1 MNRIIQKASEMGFDC
16 NRAVL
21 IREKD
26 GVTVARLFAGDS
38 TAVLKWFAPGTSTR
52 EVDNYKLLASLKVPN
67 LQVIAACTDAIII
80 EDMASPACPFRLAEE
95 KDMSDEDI
103 ARNLAK
109 WYRKLHTSGFSYVQ
123 QHGADMYSEASL
135 FTPENIAKVKRN
147 TGLHDLPVWRIV
159 EENYEKIA
167 AHIAAAPMTLTY
179 NDFYYTN
186 MAVARDSSAAMMF
199 DYNYLGKGHVYSDM
213 RNVEY
218 SLSPDAAAAFR
229 AAYGEYDFSHEAAI
243 DAVISPIITL
253 HFAYARAEF
262 PDWALPELKKLQNG
276 YIDAVA
282 ALLEHEIIPG
292 GTYGTAVR
300 P

>member
-1 MNRIIQKASEMGFDC
+1 MNRIIQKAINMGFDC
-16 NRAVL
+16 NRAEL

-26 GVTVARLFAGDS
+26 GVTVARLYDNDS
-38 TAVLKWFAPGTSTR
+38 TAILKWFAPGISTR
-52 EVDNYKLLASLKVPN
+52 EVTNYSILASLGVPT
-67 LQVIAACTDAIII
+67 LRVIASCTDAIII
-80 EDMASPACPFRLAEE
+80 EDMAAASCPFRLAEE

-123 QHGADMYSEASL
+123 QHGEDMYSEASL
-135 FTPENIAKVKRN
+135 FTPENIAKIKRD
-147 TGLHDLPVWRIV
+147 TGLRDLPLWRLID
-159 EENYEKIA
+159 ENYGIIA

-186 MAVARDSSAAMMF
+186 MAVARDGTAAMMF
-199 DYNYLGKGHVYSDM
+199 DYNLLGKGHVYSDM

-218 SLSPDAAAAFR
+218 SLSPAAAAAFR

-262 PDWALPELKKLQNG
+262 PDWALPELKNLQNG
-276 YIDAVA
+276 YKYAVE

-292 GTYGTAVR
+292 GAYGTAVR